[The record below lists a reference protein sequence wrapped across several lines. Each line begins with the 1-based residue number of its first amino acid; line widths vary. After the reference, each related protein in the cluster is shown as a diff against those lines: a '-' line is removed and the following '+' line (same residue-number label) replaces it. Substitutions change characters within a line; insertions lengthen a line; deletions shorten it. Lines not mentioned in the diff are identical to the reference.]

1 MSGKK
6 LSELPYFS
14 GKELALEVQKRG
26 VEVLG
31 AHITH
36 ANDLMLIGLIQ
47 VVEELREDVKRLQE
61 ASYDNGR

>member
-1 MSGKK
+1 MASKK

-14 GKELALEVQKRG
+14 GKELVLEAQRRG

-31 AHITH
+31 THITH

-47 VVEELREDVKRLQE
+47 IVDELRDEVRYLKE